1 MAATHTI
8 LLVDDYPDALD
19 VWDLYFSRAG
29 FTVLTA
35 CDGLAAVQQALAALP
50 DIIILD
56 LELPGL
62 SGFEVAET
70 IRAHPSTSA
79 IPLIAAT
86 GYSQA
91 KQHDQARAVGFDSVI
106 VKPCEPEVLLAE
118 IRRLLRDRP
127 AGPPSSNRHPDSTS
141 G

>member
-1 MAATHTI
+1 MAAHTI
-8 LLVDDYPDALD
+8 LIVDDYADALD
-19 VWDLYFSRAG
+19 VWDLYFKAAG

-35 CDGLAAVQQALAALP
+35 GDGLTAVQQALAALP
-50 DIIILD
+50 DIIVLD

-70 IRAHPSTSA
+70 IRAQPSTSA

-91 KQHDQARAVGFDSVI
+91 RQHDQARAVGFDSVV
-106 VKPCEPEVLLAE
+106 VKPCEPQVLLAE
-118 IRRLLRDRP
+118 VRRLLADKP
-127 AGPPSSNRHPDSTS
+127 ASPSSPNRQPDSTS

>member
-1 MAATHTI
+1 MAAHTI
-8 LLVDDYPDALD
+8 LIVDDYLDALD
-19 VWDLYFSRAG
+19 VWDLYFSAAG

-35 CDGLAAVQQALAALP
+35 SDGLAAVQQALAALP
-50 DIIILD
+50 DIIVLD

-62 SGFEVAET
+62 SGFEVAAT
-70 IRAHPSTSA
+70 IRAQPSTSA

-86 GYSQA
+86 GYSQIR
-91 KQHDQARAVGFDSVI
+91 QHDEARAVGFDSII

-118 IRRLLRDRP
+118 IRRLLGDKP
-127 AGPPSSNRHPDSTS
+127 AGPPAPNRQRDSTS

>member
-1 MAATHTI
+1 MAEAHT
-8 LLVDDYPDALD
+8 LLIVDDYGDALD
-19 VWDLYFSRAG
+19 VWRMYFSSIG

-35 CDGLAAVQQALAALP
+35 SDGVAAVQQALTALP
-50 DIIILD
+50 DIIVLD
-56 LELPGL
+56 LDLPGL

-70 IRAHPSTSA
+70 VRSQPDTSA

-91 KQHDQARAVGFDSVI
+91 KQHERARAVGFDSVI
-106 VKPCEPEVLLAE
+106 VKPCEPDVLLAE
-118 IRRLLRDRP
+118 IRRLLAAKP
-127 AGPPSSNRHPDSTS
+127 ARPSSNRNPDTTS

>member
-1 MAATHTI
+1 MAATQTI
-8 LLVDDYPDALD
+8 LIVDDYPDALD
-19 VWDLYFSRAG
+19 VWDLYFSSAG
-29 FTVLTA
+29 YTVLTA

-70 IRAHPSTSA
+70 IRAQPATSA

-86 GYSQA
+86 GYSQPR
-91 KQHDQARAVGFDSVI
+91 QHDQARA
-106 VKPCEPEVLLAE
+106 LLPQLTGSPRGA
-118 IRRLLRDRP
+118 R
-127 AGPPSSNRHPDSTS
+127 
-141 G
+141 